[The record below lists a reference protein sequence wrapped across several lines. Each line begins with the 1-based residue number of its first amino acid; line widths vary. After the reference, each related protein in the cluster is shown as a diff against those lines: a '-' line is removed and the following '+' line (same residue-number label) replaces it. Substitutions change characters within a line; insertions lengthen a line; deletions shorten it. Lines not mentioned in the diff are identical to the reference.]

1 MPLKR
6 AIDGA
11 RAAQVTHELIDYAN
25 EVVWA
30 AESEV
35 VLSGIKIHFDGI
47 EVAYEA
53 LRPKMKKLEA
63 AVKQCEVRG
72 ANSKATEEC
81 RAMLQRFTAE
91 VSIGSPK

>member
-6 AIDGA
+6 AIDAA
-11 RAAQVTHELIDYAN
+11 RVAQVSHALINYAN

-47 EVAYEA
+47 EVASEA

-63 AVKQCEVRG
+63 AVKQCEARG
-72 ANSKATEEC
+72 AKSPTTEEC
-81 RAMLQRFTAE
+81 RAMLQRFDAE
-91 VSIGSPK
+91 VSIGIID